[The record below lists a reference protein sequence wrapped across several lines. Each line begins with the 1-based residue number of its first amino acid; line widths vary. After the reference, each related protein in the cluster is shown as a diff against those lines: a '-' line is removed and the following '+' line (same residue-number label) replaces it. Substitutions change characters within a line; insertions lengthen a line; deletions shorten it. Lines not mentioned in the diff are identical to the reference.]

1 MNATIIS
8 IGTEILLGEITDTNA
23 VYISKMLALYGIN
36 VYKRITVGDNAE
48 RFKRILNQEYAD
60 CDIIITTG
68 GLGPTADDL
77 SKEAACEY
85 FDVPMLFHK
94 DIYDDICG
102 YFERSG
108 KAMSQNNKKQ
118 AYLPKD
124 CTVMY
129 NPNGT
134 APGFILEKQNKTL
147 IMFPGPPKE
156 MIPMFESYA
165 IPYLERISDQ
175 RVFTKNILAYGI
187 SESEVDRR
195 ISTITDFFPEITY
208 ATYAYTGMVRIRL
221 GIKSDRDKHSPILEK
236 AAEKAV
242 ELIES
247 QYVYSTDAPDMQ
259 TALVELL
266 KVNNMTISTAE
277 SCTGGLVSKLITDV
291 SGASKVFECGIC
303 SYSSRIK
310 NEVLSVEKDTLSA
323 YGAVSK
329 QTASQMAENVR
340 SISGSDIAVSVTGLA
355 GPQGDEGKPVGLVYI
370 GISSKRGAF
379 CKEFNFCKGRNRT
392 RDDIRILSATSAF
405 ALAIDEIKL
414 IKS

>member
-48 RFKRILNQEYAD
+48 RFKRILNMEYAD

-85 FDVPMLFHK
+85 FDVPMIFHK

-165 IPYLERISDQ
+165 IPYFEKISNQ
-175 RVFTKNILAYGI
+175 RVFTKNILTYGI
-187 SESEVDRR
+187 SESEADKKLG
-195 ISTITDFFPEITY
+195 TITDFFPEITY
-208 ATYAYTGMVRIRL
+208 ATYAYTGMVRVRL
-221 GIKSDRDKHSPILEK
+221 GIKFDRDKHSPILEK
-236 AAEKAV
+236 AVEKAV
-242 ELIES
+242 ELIGGK
-247 QYVYSTDAPDMQ
+247 YVYSTDAPDMQ

-266 KVNNMTISTAE
+266 KANNITVSTAE
-277 SCTGGLVSKLITDV
+277 SCTGGLISKLITDV
-291 SGASKVFECGIC
+291 SGASTVFECGIC
-303 SYSSRIK
+303 SYSNRIK
-310 NEVLSVEKDTLSA
+310 SGVLNVSEDILSE
-323 YGAVSK
+323 YGAVSH
-329 QTASQMAENVR
+329 QTAIQMAENVR
-340 SISGSDIAVSVTGLA
+340 NIVGSDIALSVTGLA
-355 GPQGDEGKPVGLVYI
+355 GPQGDERKPVGLVYI
-370 GISSKRGAF
+370 GISSKRGTF
-379 CKEFNFCKGRNRT
+379 SKEFNFCRGRIRT
-392 RDDIRILSATSAF
+392 RDDIRILSANAAF
-405 ALAIDEIKL
+405 ALAIDEIKS
-414 IKS
+414 IKY